1 LEEPIQE
8 LQVGDFTDLFKEQMA
23 RDRKYAQDVQ
33 IDSDEEMLIP
43 DEYVSNID
51 ERLRLYTELDN
62 IETED
67 DLLRFANALE
77 DRFGP
82 RPKVVQELF
91 EGLRLRWVARS
102 LGFDRVTLK
111 NSVLRC
117 YFHKNAQSAYYES
130 AVFDQLIKI
139 LGTKG
144 RVLDIQL
151 KQSASRLLLIKEKI
165 RSMASAKDFLL
176 SLQTLTENELK

>member
-1 LEEPIQE
+1 ME
-8 LQVGDFTDLFKEQMA
+8 
-23 RDRKYAQDVQ
+23 RDRKYVQDVQ
-33 IDSDEEMLIP
+33 IDSDMEMLIP

-62 IETED
+62 IDSEEGIQK
-67 DLLRFANALE
+67 FALALE

-82 RPKVVQELF
+82 RPRVVEELF
-91 EGLRLRWVARS
+91 EGLRLRWIARS

-111 NSVLRC
+111 TTVLRC

-130 AVFDQLIKI
+130 AIFDRLIKL
-139 LGTKG
+139 LGSKG

-151 KQSASRLLLIKEKI
+151 KQSATRLLMIKEKI
-165 RSMASAKDFLL
+165 KSMKSAREFLI
-176 SLQTLTENELK
+176 SLQQMTEQETV